1 MLCYNSFIKRGDRMY
16 CPNCGKKI
24 PSKSKFCPMC
34 GFNIKEF
41 FDSALN
47 DNEDIDLEESKV
59 KNTEN
64 TKIEDIEKNNIDE
77 LNNKE
82 KTTSNRLEDLFV
94 SKEDS
99 KEVVE
104 DNNEESKN
112 IDYEEDYG
120 STRIVSDLFKE
131 TNSKDTED
139 NSVDNNN
146 IENNNTE
153 TSTETNT
160 EKRSFKEYINVI
172 KEYTNKI
179 IFQIK
184 KSQEFIYN
192 KTQKSMQQMV
202 LGESKYLNL
211 FIILTTIALIIP
223 TFSIVRVFLAG
234 KTVGKFIGFIIMLL
248 GTILNLC
255 ITAAGPLVSLKALSF
270 NYVPN
275 MDKASIKTITIYT
288 TTLIS
293 ILKLLA
299 YFLGNIVIS
308 MQIILYDQ
316 FSFRIILTTIIILLI
331 EAFFIQALLW
341 NKFKKDNYLKVFST
355 IIISVIIAELLSVLI
370 SKPIIFILL
379 DIVK

>member
-1 MLCYNSFIKRGDRMY
+1 MY